1 MDTSLTHS
9 DNNSDRS
16 MDRLSVV
23 QAADVLGVTQ
33 AAVYKRIQ
41 RGTIAHD
48 KDPEGR
54 VFVYLDDS
62 DIPTDKSTDTS
73 HRSTDK
79 SKDGSDASTDRS
91 MDGSNSGDL
100 IDELRAHNE
109 HLRLEV
115 EAWREES
122 RRKDAIL
129 MTMAQRIPEL
139 EAATEPRERSE
150 QPSEERGDTDTPS
163 GKEEFPQQ
171 HRSWLRRFFFGP

>member
-1 MDTSLTHS
+1 
-9 DNNSDRS
+9 

-23 QAADVLGVTQ
+23 QAADVLGITQ

-62 DIPTDKSTDTS
+62 DIPTDKSTDTA
-73 HRSTDK
+73 HK
-79 SKDGSDASTDRS
+79 STDRS
-91 MDGSNSGDL
+91 MDASDTSTDRSMDESNSDEL
-100 IDELRAHNE
+100 IAELRAHNE

-139 EAATEPRERSE
+139 EAAPEPRESSQTPPE
-150 QPSEERGDTDTPS
+150 NQGNGTVHPEDGGAEKPSW
-163 GKEEFPQQ
+163 F
-171 HRSWLRRFFFGP
+171 RRFFGFE

>member
-1 MDTSLTHS
+1 MDKSLTHS

-23 QAADVLGVTQ
+23 QAADVLGITQ

-62 DIPTDKSTDTS
+62 DIPSDTSTDTS

-79 SKDGSDASTDRS
+79 SKDESDSSTDRS
-91 MDGSNSGDL
+91 TDVSNSGEL

-109 HLRLEV
+109 HLRQEI
-115 EAWREES
+115 EAWREEA

-139 EAATEPRERSE
+139 EAATEQRESPQTSSE
-150 QPSEERGDTDTPS
+150 QQGSGVAHPEDGGAEKPS
-163 GKEEFPQQ
+163 
-171 HRSWLRRFFFGP
+171 WWRRVFLGE